1 MQVPY
6 YLNEATG
13 WGLEIPELKKQL
25 EAAKSKGITVRSL
38 VVINPGNPTG
48 QVSNSRA
55 VDDEI
60 NEKPLELPFHSPRL
74 VGLVILRLHLV
85 MVCFI
90 FWHLCL
96 QVLAEENQHEIV
108 EFCKKEGLVLLA
120 DEVSHSSVFFLWE
133 I

>member
-60 NEKPLELPFHSPRL
+60 NEKTFRTSISFSKTGWIGNSKVTPCYGVFH
-74 VGLVILRLHLV
+74 ILAS
-85 MVCFI
+85 MPTGSC
-90 FWHLCL
+90 
-96 QVLAEENQHEIV
+96 
-108 EFCKKEGLVLLA
+108 
-120 DEVSHSSVFFLWE
+120 
-133 I
+133 